1 MTSLIKSK
9 QHNKPMT
16 NMPSCKH
23 TKFNQAKEK

>member
-1 MTSLIKSK
+1 MTILIKSK
-9 QHNKPMT
+9 QQNMTMT